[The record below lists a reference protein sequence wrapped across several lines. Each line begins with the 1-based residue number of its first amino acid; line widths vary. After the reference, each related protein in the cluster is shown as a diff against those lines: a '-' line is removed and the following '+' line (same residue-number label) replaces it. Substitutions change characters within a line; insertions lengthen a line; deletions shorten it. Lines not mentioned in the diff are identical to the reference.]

1 MRVLLGL
8 ALSAALALPALAVP
22 ASAAVPATKL
32 TITTRL
38 EGGASPQTYTL
49 TCGPASVRGLP
60 PGTLRP
66 LDACRAIALAGAR
79 LYRPSLSVHIEG
91 CDYFVAPRRA
101 VIAGY
106 RLGRRVRTVVEVG
119 GCERLLV
126 PLRVL
131 SRFVV
136 WDER

>member
-1 MRVLLGL
+1 MRLILLGL
-8 ALSAALALPALAVP
+8 VASALLAIP
-22 ASAAVPATKL
+22 ASAGPPATAL

-38 EGGASPQTYTL
+38 EGGQSPRTYTL
-49 TCGPASVRGLP
+49 TCGPAAVRGLP
-60 PGTLRP
+60 AGVLKP
-66 LDACRAIALAGAR
+66 LDACRAVALAGLR
-79 LYRPSLSVHIEG
+79 LYQPRLSQHIAG
-91 CDYFVAPRRA
+91 CNYIVAPRRA
-101 VIAGY
+101 VIVGH

-131 SRFVV
+131 ERFVV

>member
-1 MRVLLGL
+1 MRLLLLGL
-8 ALSAALALPALAVP
+8 ALSAVLALPA
-22 ASAAVPATKL
+22 SAAFPATKL

-38 EGGASPQTYTL
+38 EGGYSPQSYTL

-60 PGTLRP
+60 PGTLKP
-66 LDACRAIALAGAR
+66 LDACRALALAGER
-79 LYRPSLSVHIEG
+79 LYQPRLSLHLEG
-91 CDYFVAPRRA
+91 CEYFAAPRRA
-101 VIAGY
+101 VITGY
-106 RLGRRVRTVVEVG
+106 RLGRKVRTFVEVG

-136 WDER
+136 WAE

>member
-1 MRVLLGL
+1 MRMLLVGL
-8 ALSAALALPALAVP
+8 ALSAVLALPA
-22 ASAAVPATKL
+22 SAAFPTTKL

-38 EGGASPQTYTL
+38 EGGYSPQTYTL

-79 LYRPSLSVHIEG
+79 LYQPSLSVRIEG
-91 CDYFVAPRRA
+91 CEYFVAPRRA

-106 RLGRRVRTVVEVG
+106 RLGKRVRTVVEVG

-131 SRFVV
+131 NRFVV
-136 WDER
+136 WTD

>member
-1 MRVLLGL
+1 MRILLLGL
-8 ALSAALALPALAVP
+8 ALSAALALPA
-22 ASAAVPATKL
+22 SAAFPATKL

-38 EGGASPQTYTL
+38 EGGDSPHTYTL
-49 TCGPASVRGLP
+49 TCGPATVRGLP
-60 PGTLRP
+60 TGALKP

-79 LYRPSLSVHIEG
+79 LYQPRLSVRIEG
-91 CDYFVAPRRA
+91 CEYIVAPRRA

-106 RLGRRVRTVVEVG
+106 RLGKRVRTIVEVG

-131 SRFVV
+131 DRFVV
-136 WDER
+136 WSE